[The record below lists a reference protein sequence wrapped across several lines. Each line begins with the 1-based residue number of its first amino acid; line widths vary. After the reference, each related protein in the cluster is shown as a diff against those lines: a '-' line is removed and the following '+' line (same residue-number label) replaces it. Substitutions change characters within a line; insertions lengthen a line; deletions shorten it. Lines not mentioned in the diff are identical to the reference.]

1 MLHLSQGQLT
11 LLETC
16 PRKFQ
21 HIYLEQLGVPMAP
34 EQQER
39 LSWGDRFHRLM
50 QQRELGLVVEN
61 LLPVDAV
68 IQQRV
73 EAFVQAVPEIFQVDS
88 KTVRQS
94 EHRRTV
100 HMQGYLLTAIY
111 DLLVLG
117 EQQAEILDWK
127 TYRQPQDARQLTQHW
142 QTRLYPFVL
151 AETSHYAPEQIS
163 MTYWFVPA
171 ERDLFAQSKSPEPES
186 LKPKSLKFVY
196 SEALHQQ
203 TRQTLSKRLTDL
215 TTWLERYEAGE
226 GFPQVNSI
234 APCDTCNFALRC
246 QRGQSAL
253 PGLNWTEIEEVIL

>member
-1 MLHLSQGQLT
+1 MLHLSQGQLA
-11 LLETC
+11 LLDIC

-21 HIYLEQLGVPMAP
+21 HIYLEQLGFPMAP

-50 QQRELGLVVEN
+50 QQRELGLAVEN
-61 LLPVDAV
+61 LLPVDAM

-73 EAFVQAVPEIFQVDS
+73 EAFVQAVPEIFQAS
-88 KTVRQS
+88 SSTVRQS
-94 EHRRTV
+94 EHHRTV

-127 TYRQPQDARQLTQHW
+127 TYRRPQDAQQLAQHW

-163 MTYWFVPA
+163 MTYWFVPTGQNLVAQA
-171 ERDLFAQSKSPEPES
+171 ESSQPEFPQPES
-186 LKPKSLKFVY
+186 LKFIY
-196 SEALHQQ
+196 STALHQQ
-203 TRQTLSKRLTDL
+203 IRQALFERLTDL
-215 TTWLERYEAGE
+215 TTWLERYELGE
-226 GFPQVNSI
+226 HLPQVASI
-234 APCDTCNFALRC
+234 ASCDACNFALRC
-246 QRGQSAL
+246 QRGQSTI
-253 PGLNWTEIEEVIL
+253 PIPNWADIEEVIL